1 MKVIVDYS
9 NIDPTLKENIE
20 SHIHAHWRESLISPE
35 TKDLPIR
42 KNPSPPALL
51 SIKAEANSAAE
62 ESGPL
67 KETIVVGNTSSVDE
81 VLYLVDAKLGRL
93 TKSDLANTKQPAS
106 PKLPV
111 TRREFLLGFARGLP
125 RDSDLPVVSAD
136 SCEARFGCSKCVDA
150 CPAPGALKIE
160 NGPVTVS
167 GEYCIRC
174 GLCAGVCPVA
184 AIQIPKFS
192 EDAFRG
198 LLTAIDSSSAPRK
211 TLVLT
216 CDERGVA
223 PEPWM
228 VVEEVPQVGVV
239 GLRHLALAAN
249 TSIGAV
255 IVYCHDGLCAGKDNA
270 KQAISLISSITGESG
285 PVLCYFEG
293 ETGSTKIG
301 EVHRSAKKRETS
313 GSSTFGPW
321 KDYAHSLKSIAK
333 DDVQAA
339 GFGLTDMKV
348 DNSCTLCNA
357 CVEGC
362 PHGALAIQEGELAF
376 QPEECTGCGFCEKI
390 CPEHSI
396 TLPEMTGIMT
406 LSTRMVYKD
415 EMVRCAKCNAPFAST
430 KMLKKISD
438 TLKINQTTTALCPSC
453 RQKEIHD
460 LLLNKTRNVPSNSA
474 WPA

>member
-1 MKVIVDYS
+1 
-9 NIDPTLKENIE
+9 
-20 SHIHAHWRESLISPE
+20 
-35 TKDLPIR
+35 
-42 KNPSPPALL
+42 
-51 SIKAEANSAAE
+51 
-62 ESGPL
+62 
-67 KETIVVGNTSSVDE
+67 
-81 VLYLVDAKLGRL
+81 
-93 TKSDLANTKQPAS
+93 
-106 PKLPV
+106 
-111 TRREFLLGFARGLP
+111 
-125 RDSDLPVVSAD
+125 
-136 SCEARFGCSKCVDA
+136 
-150 CPAPGALKIE
+150 
-160 NGPVTVS
+160 
-167 GEYCIRC
+167 
-174 GLCAGVCPVA
+174 LCAGVCPVA

-216 CDERGVA
+216 CDERGMA

-239 GLRHLALAAN
+239 GLRYLALAAN

-255 IVYCHDGLCAGKDNA
+255 IVYCRDGLCAGKDNA

-301 EVHRSAKKRETS
+301 EVHRSARKRETS
-313 GSSTFGPW
+313 GSPTFGPW

-348 DNSCTLCNA
+348 DSSCTLCNA

-362 PHGALAIQEGELAF
+362 PHRALAIQEGELAF

-396 TLPEMTGIMT
+396 TLPEMTGTMT
-406 LSTRMVYKD
+406 LSTRMVYRD
-415 EMVRCAKCNAPFAST
+415 EMVRCAECNAPFASAG
-430 KMLKKISD
+430 MLKKISE
-438 TLKINQTTTALCPSC
+438 TLKINQTTMTLCPSC

-460 LLLNKTRNVPSNSA
+460 QLLNKTRNVPSNSA
-474 WPA
+474 WSA